1 MRNDIKNNIILF
13 LSFIADVAVVFASFF
28 CASEICTMINISAS
42 VNYMNLAVFE
52 LSMVF
57 FFFMLDLYASKEG
70 SREST
75 IISVMISSL
84 ASIVILAVVS
94 SLFLSVKYSVVFYLI
109 LLLCTAVLTGVW
121 RMTFSFVLVRF
132 REKEKILILESSD
145 VPSRLAR
152 KIKYSCNNIS
162 EAWYY
167 IVDEDKDGEADN
179 VIENV
184 LPEYDRI
191 FISKN
196 LSENFSDRVFE
207 ECLIMGKTVNLLA
220 TPGNVSIIGGRIHQF
235 SDTPV
240 IEHGSIY
247 LKKYQRFLKR
257 AFDIVFS
264 MCALI
269 LSSPVFLILPVV
281 IRLDSKGPAFYTQ
294 ERYTINKKVFRI
306 YKFRTMY
313 TDAEKNGAQF
323 SSGDNDSR
331 ITRAGKIIRKLRLDE
346 LPQLINILNGTMSVV
361 GPRPERPI
369 FADEF
374 CEKVKHYKLRYT
386 MKAGLTGYAQVYGKY
401 NTRVSDKILLDM
413 IYAIKYS
420 FWLDIKLVILTV
432 RTMFI
437 KESTEGVDEEF
448 ERVLNTPEKEIERI
462 KNNNPEK
469 GDKVNETVSDN
480 SGIQL

>member
-1 MRNDIKNNIILF
+1 MRHHLKSNIILF
-13 LSFIADVAVVFASFF
+13 LSFVADVATVFAAFF
-28 CASEICTMINISAS
+28 CTTKLCGLMNISAELD
-42 VNYMNLAVFE
+42 YINLAVFE
-52 LSMVF
+52 ASMIF

-70 SREST
+70 NREST

-84 ASIVILAVVS
+84 ASVVVLAIVS
-94 SLFLSVKYSVVFYLI
+94 SLLLPIKYTPVFFFV
-109 LLLCTAVLTGVW
+109 LLACCAVFAGVW
-121 RMTFSFVLVRF
+121 RMCFSFLLARF
-132 REKEKILILESSD
+132 REKEKILILESSC

-167 IVDEDKDGEADN
+167 IIDESKPEEVEH
-179 VIENV
+179 VINEV
-184 LPEYDRI
+184 VPGYDRV

-196 LSENFSDRVFE
+196 LSENLEDRLFE
-207 ECLIMGKTVNLLA
+207 ECLLLGKTVNLLA
-220 TPGNVSIIGGRIHQF
+220 TPGNVSMIGGKIHQF

-240 IEHGSIY
+240 MEQGSIY

-257 AFDIVFS
+257 SFDIVFS
-264 MCALI
+264 LCALI
-269 LSSPVFLILPVV
+269 LSSPIFLVLPIL
-281 IRLDSKGPAFYTQ
+281 IRLDSQGPAFYLQ
-294 ERYTINKKVFRI
+294 ERYTINKKRFNI

-313 TDAEKNGAQF
+313 TDAEKDGAKF
-323 SSGDNDSR
+323 SAGDNDSR

-346 LPQLINILNGTMSVV
+346 LPQLINILNGSMSVV

-374 CEKVKHYKLRYT
+374 CEKVKHYNLRYT
-386 MKAGLTGYAQVYGKY
+386 MKAGLTGYAQIYGKY

-437 KESTEGVDEEF
+437 KESTEGVDEES
-448 ERVLNTPEKEIERI
+448 ERILNTPEKERERI
-462 KNNNPEK
+462 LNNNPEK
-469 GDKVNETVSDN
+469 GDTKYETVSDN
-480 SGIQL
+480 SGI

>member
-1 MRNDIKNNIILF
+1 M
-13 LSFIADVAVVFASFF
+13 A
-28 CASEICTMINISAS
+28 
-42 VNYMNLAVFE
+42 
-52 LSMVF
+52 
-57 FFFMLDLYASKEG
+57 
-70 SREST
+70 
-75 IISVMISSL
+75 
-84 ASIVILAVVS
+84 
-94 SLFLSVKYSVVFYLI
+94 
-109 LLLCTAVLTGVW
+109 
-121 RMTFSFVLVRF
+121 FSFVLVRF
-132 REKEKILILESSD
+132 REKEKILILESSN

-167 IVDEDKDGEADN
+167 IIDENKPEEIEH
-179 VIENV
+179 VINDV
-184 LPEYDRI
+184 VPDYDRV

-196 LSENFSDRVFE
+196 LSENLEDRLFE
-207 ECLIMGKTVNLLA
+207 ECLLLGKTVNLLA
-220 TPGNVSIIGGRIHQF
+220 TPGNVSMIRGKIHQF

-240 IEHGSIY
+240 MEQRSIY

-257 AFDIVFS
+257 SFDIVFS
-264 MCALI
+264 LCALI
-269 LSSPVFLILPVV
+269 LASPVFLILPVI
-281 IRLDSKGPAFYTQ
+281 IRLDSQGPAFYTQ
-294 ERYTINKKVFRI
+294 ERYTLNKKVFKI

-313 TDAEKNGAQF
+313 TDAEKDGAKF
-323 SSGDNDSR
+323 SAGDNDNR

-346 LPQLINILNGTMSVV
+346 LPQLINILNGSMSVV

-386 MKAGLTGYAQVYGKY
+386 MKAGLTGYAQIYGKY

-437 KESTEGVDEEF
+437 KESTEGVDEES
-448 ERVLNTPEKEIERI
+448 ERILNTYEKELERI
-462 KNNNPEK
+462 NNNNPKKE
-469 GDKVNETVSDN
+469 DAENETVSDN
-480 SGIQL
+480 SGVQL